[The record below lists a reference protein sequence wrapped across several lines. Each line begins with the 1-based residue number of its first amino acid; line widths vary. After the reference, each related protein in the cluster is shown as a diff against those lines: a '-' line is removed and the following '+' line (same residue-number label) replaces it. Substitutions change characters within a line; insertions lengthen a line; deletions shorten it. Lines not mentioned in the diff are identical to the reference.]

1 MSRNHR
7 PTWLI
12 RVRNAVALS
21 LVPVTLLLATPA
33 IALETGGTGTSTN
46 AAQGL
51 DLDLSS
57 KVQSIRAGSDVFK
70 SSGGSATINVG
81 GTAKT
86 IAQGSQITPA
96 ELVAVQQVL
105 TRGTQRLVLDAAGAA
120 IGGSFRL
127 SSVTQSQLASL
138 VIPAGVVAIGRAA
151 MAST

>member
-21 LVPVTLLLATPA
+21 LVPATLLLATPA

-70 SSGGSATINVG
+70 SSGGSATLNVC
-81 GTAKT
+81 GTAET
-86 IAQGSQITPA
+86 IAHGTPITP
-96 ELVAVQQVL
+96 
-105 TRGTQRLVLDAAGAA
+105 TPP
-120 IGGSFRL
+120 L
-127 SSVTQSQLASL
+127 SL
-138 VIPAGVVAIGRAA
+138 
-151 MAST
+151 